1 MSQLTQRKD
10 DRILT
15 IEFLGS
21 PNPILVYKKKF
32 YSNNTHQRSLMEL
45 YDKHQVLWGRYQY
58 RCERINE
65 TLSHA
70 DMCASVTISTV
81 LAMIE
86 NSLPYLVEQYMR
98 SLNVKS

>member
-1 MSQLTQRKD
+1 MSQLTQRKNNG
-10 DRILT
+10 ILT
-15 IEFLGS
+15 IEFFGS

-32 YSNNTHQRSLMEL
+32 RSNNTHKRSLMEL
-45 YDKHQVLWGRYQY
+45 YDKHEVLWGRYQY
-58 RCERINE
+58 RCESINK

-70 DMCASVTISTV
+70 DMCASVTISTI

-86 NSLPYLVEQYMR
+86 NSIPGLVDQYMR